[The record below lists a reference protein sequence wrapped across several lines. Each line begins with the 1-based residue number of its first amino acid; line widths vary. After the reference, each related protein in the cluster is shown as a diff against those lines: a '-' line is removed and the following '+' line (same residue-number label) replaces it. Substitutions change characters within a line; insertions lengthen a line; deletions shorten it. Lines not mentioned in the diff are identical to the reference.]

1 LAWGRTQN
9 PPVHPADVIKQD
21 EFTHDVLVPF
31 SPARWLVYGT
41 TWLGAVQTVSVW
53 DHQPTADEILEAR
66 LAAGWRPTPSQ
77 LQDGEHVEGYAACV
91 FEEEGLE

>member
-1 LAWGRTQN
+1 MGTVPFTDHAGLSASERETLLARPCRLRGLDEIFAWGRTQN

-41 TWLGAVQTVSVW
+41 T
-53 DHQPTADEILEAR
+53 
-66 LAAGWRPTPSQ
+66 
-77 LQDGEHVEGYAACV
+77 
-91 FEEEGLE
+91 